1 MNIQRSGG
9 SPPERRLFNGGKA
22 MAHSAEQ
29 AAEEQRILIHTDS
42 RYAAYTIDLDYM
54 WRWEILRDGEFVQEG
69 CSLSQNSAREAV
81 AHVLNFFRR
90 QDEAAGTP
98 GDNSEEIKRLL
109 RALGTPEPI
118 ADKNDTTKNE
128 LAQPE

>member
-1 MNIQRSGG
+1 
-9 SPPERRLFNGGKA
+9 

-29 AAEEQRILIHTDS
+29 AAEEQRILIHSDS
-42 RYAAYTIDLDYM
+42 RYVAYTMDLDYM

-69 CSLSQNSAREAV
+69 CSLSKDSAREAV
-81 AHVLNFFRR
+81 AHVLRFFAR
-90 QDEAAGTP
+90 QDAAAGTP
-98 GDNSEEIKRLL
+98 GDNSEEIRRLL

-118 ADKNDTTKNE
+118 NDTTDATKNE